1 VSREARLGV
10 VFALNG
16 ALLGGLAAVGVVAHS
31 LGVLSAAGD
40 YLADALA
47 IGLSILTVRL
57 ARRSPTAKR
66 TYGYERTT
74 ILAAL
79 ANAALVVAVMAAVV
93 VAAIGRLVDRVPRV
107 HGAAVIIVSAIAA
120 VVMLIGALLLRGD
133 QDLNMRSVLLDTGA
147 DAAAATAVAVTG
159 VVIVATGG
167 FYWLDPSVA
176 LVVAV
181 IIGYR
186 AVALLSEIADVL
198 MESTPKGIDLH
209 AVEAAIRAGGEVSEV
224 HDLHIWGLS
233 SEVLLLSAH
242 VVLVGQPTL
251 EEAQSTV
258 ERIKAELA
266 SRFAIA
272 HATLETECEA
282 CATPDPHVGVT
293 RARQPG

>member
-1 VSREARLGV
+1 
-10 VFALNG
+10 
-16 ALLGGLAAVGVVAHS
+16 
-31 LGVLSAAGD
+31 
-40 YLADALA
+40 
-47 IGLSILTVRL
+47 
-57 ARRSPTAKR
+57 
-66 TYGYERTT
+66 
-74 ILAAL
+74 
-79 ANAALVVAVMAAVV
+79 
-93 VAAIGRLVDRVPRV
+93 
-107 HGAAVIIVSAIAA
+107 VIIVSAIAA